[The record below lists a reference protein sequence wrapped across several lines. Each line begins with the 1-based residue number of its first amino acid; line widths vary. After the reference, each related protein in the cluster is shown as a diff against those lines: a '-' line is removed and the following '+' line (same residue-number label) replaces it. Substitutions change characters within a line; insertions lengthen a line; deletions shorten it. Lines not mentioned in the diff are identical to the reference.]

1 MEDSNSNGIYV
12 ALLLL
17 LAFKAKSEQCTYIF
31 ALESIESCSDLKKQT
46 VIHIKRGV
54 FHDC

>member
-46 VIHIKRGV
+46 VIKRS
-54 FHDC
+54 FS